1 MDNSFT
7 VNAALIA
14 AISAIIAP
22 TITTFI
28 NRYADIKLKKLDVFQ
43 NAKRKAYNDFAESFS
58 VLYHATVME
67 GKEPIRKILSAT
79 YQATTYSTP
88 KTRELL
94 KVFSKNIE
102 KGHWDSY
109 EEFELLHE
117 QFFSCIDAMK
127 SELYKVK

>member
-43 NAKRKAYNDFAESFS
+43 NAKRKAYNDFAESFFC
-58 VLYHATVME
+58 
-67 GKEPIRKILSAT
+67 PISR
-79 YQATTYSTP
+79 YCY
-88 KTRELL
+88 
-94 KVFSKNIE
+94 
-102 KGHWDSY
+102 GG
-109 EEFELLHE
+109 
-117 QFFSCIDAMK
+117 
-127 SELYKVK
+127 

>member
-1 MDNSFT
+1 
-7 VNAALIA
+7 
-14 AISAIIAP
+14 
-22 TITTFI
+22 
-28 NRYADIKLKKLDVFQ
+28 
-43 NAKRKAYNDFAESFS
+43 
-58 VLYHATVME
+58 ME

-79 YQATTYSTP
+79 YQAMTYSTP